1 MATLIV
7 SSALSPNMMP
17 TDKSTKL
24 VLHPIDLDEARSLI
38 SEFEKVTNM
47 VNPRHQSTARLSEL
61 LCGKPAEGGL
71 LEIKG
76 GQKGTI
82 LVMLPPREF
91 MNREGTEIEV
101 KDLEQVQF
109 FEVGINR

>member
-1 MATLIV
+1 MALII

-17 TDKSTKL
+17 LTKSTYME
-24 VLHPIDLDEARSLI
+24 LHPIDLDEARELI
-38 SEFEKVTNM
+38 ADSGDITNM

-91 MNREGTEIEV
+91 MNRDGAEIEV
-101 KDLEQVQF
+101 KDLEEVVF